1 MKNKLNG
8 FLWIILDTISLILL
22 LYFIVIVSISVML
35 DYDLSQTFNEFD
47 KHNFY
52 FIVKSQWISIF
63 LLYLTSTR
71 LYFYMVTY
79 TDKENMS
86 YSNTI
91 FQTNEKLT
99 YKNIMGF
106 LIQNDLFENF
116 VIMDFSLLK
125 KETLYLKQRDVNI
138 NEFKEWFNKL
148 FFN

>member
-52 FIVKSQWISIF
+52 FIVESQWISIF